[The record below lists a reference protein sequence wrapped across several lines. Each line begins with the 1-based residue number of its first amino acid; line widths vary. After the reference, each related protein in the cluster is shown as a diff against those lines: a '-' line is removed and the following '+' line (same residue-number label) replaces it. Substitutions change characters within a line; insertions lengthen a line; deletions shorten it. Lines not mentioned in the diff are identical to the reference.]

1 MVVAI
6 NSKLPSLEAAL
17 SRVGHACLW
26 KLHCTWKQ
34 EWSQD
39 TGYLSLL
46 LPQTVLEWILFPPQG
61 RAGIQSPTT
70 TNYAA
75 EFPTFGKIEGVSISG
90 VQKISL
96 TLGKLS
102 L

>member
-1 MVVAI
+1 M
-6 NSKLPSLEAAL
+6 SLETPL
-17 SRVGHACLW
+17 HVETGVESRHKVPQSSVASNSTGM
-26 KLHCTWKQ
+26 
-34 EWSQD
+34 D
-39 TGYLSLL
+39 TFS
-46 LPQTVLEWILFPPQG
+46 PQG

-75 EFPTFGKIEGVSISG
+75 EFPTFGKIEGISISG